1 MLDNDT
7 ISTLAKRIFE
17 KIPTNPEI
25 MEITNAWELFNIEG
39 LEIEDL
45 QPSFA
50 QARHALIR
58 AQECY
63 EARLGVET
71 L

>member
-1 MLDNDT
+1 MLGNDT

-17 KIPTNPEI
+17 KIPTNPKI
-25 MEITNAWELFNIEG
+25 MEITNAWDLFYVEG
-39 LEIEDL
+39 LEFSDL
-45 QPSFA
+45 QPSLA

-63 EARLGVET
+63 EAGLGVET

>member
-1 MLDNDT
+1 MLGNDT
-7 ISTLAKRIFE
+7 IDTLAKRIFE

-25 MEITNAWELFNIEG
+25 MEITNAWELFDIEG

-45 QPSFA
+45 QPSLA

-63 EARLGVET
+63 EAGLSVEA